1 MQFSSGINLPT
12 YSCALDFDACSY
24 TYEIPPINL
33 VESRND
39 VDDYISTKSN
49 RCTPEEKHKSYESI
63 LLEEIKAEY
72 LMSLNKQE
80 KNNGFTFKGHS
91 ESSSNE
97 SITQKKLDNIKAITS
112 TQKEIEYDTEIISG
126 DDSTD
131 KESLL
136 KAIIGIAK
144 EQTSERETSGIQSLV
159 TNQEII
165 VLNISEEILCVN
177 RNNKIE
183 KYEFQG
189 TIGVNHI
196 CSGGGSVNASFDGE
210 DLSATMST
218 MISLV
223 DHKETMNNLKANKS
237 FILTPIQSSGTQKI
251 SIENVPKNS
260 EKISPVLRYSVL
272 SSFQPFYFRARS
284 KVKVKLPHAKIYVQ
298 IILNPLFK
306 NFLDQM
312 DTLSVQ
318 ASLSYFLFSKDSHV
332 SIRDSDNFNEN
343 TKILTWVCSTIDVD
357 KNPVMQLEASIEG
370 TGIYLN

>member
-1 MQFSSGINLPT
+1 MQFSSSINLPT

-49 RCTPEEKHKSYESI
+49 ICIPEEKHKSYESI

-72 LMSLNKQE
+72 LMSLKKEE
-80 KNNGFTFKGHS
+80 KNNGFTFKSDS
-91 ESSSNE
+91 EITSNSS
-97 SITQKKLDNIKAITS
+97 IIQKKLDINKAITL
-112 TQKEIEYDTEIISG
+112 TQKEIEYDKEIISG
-126 DDSTD
+126 DDSTG

-144 EQTSERETSGIQSLV
+144 EQTSERETSSIQSLD
-159 TNQEII
+159 TNQESI
-165 VLNISEEILCVN
+165 VINISEEILCVN

-189 TIGVNHI
+189 TIGINHM
-196 CSGGGSVNASFDGE
+196 CSSGGKVSESVDGK
-210 DLSATMST
+210 DLSATMNM

-223 DHKETMNNLKANKS
+223 DNKETMNNLKANKS
-237 FILTPIQSSGTQKI
+237 FILAPIQSSGTQKI
-251 SIENVPKNS
+251 SIENIPKNS

-272 SSFQPFYFRARS
+272 PSFQPFYFRARS

-306 NFLDQM
+306 NILDQM

-318 ASLSYFLFSKDSHV
+318 ASLSYFSFSKDSHV

-370 TGIYLN
+370 TSTFLH